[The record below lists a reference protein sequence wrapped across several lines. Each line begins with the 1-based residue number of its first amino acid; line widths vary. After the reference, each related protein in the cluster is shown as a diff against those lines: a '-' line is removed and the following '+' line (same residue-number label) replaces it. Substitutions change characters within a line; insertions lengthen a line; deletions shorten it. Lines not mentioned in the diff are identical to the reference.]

1 MYECVYS
8 GQEGGHF
15 RRLENNFIIGL
26 AFRIGMPFDMGP
38 EGLPGCRRAPP
49 NGAAQHGRR
58 SHRCGISAHKASSG
72 ENRRTAMNLSWPL
85 LAAALQWGLRRSANE
100 RRTKE
105 GA

>member
-38 EGLPGCRRAPP
+38 EGLRGCRRAPP
-49 NGAAQHGRR
+49 NGAGSTAGDLIGAVSRPTKRGSGRESAHCNEPKLAVVGRR
-58 SHRCGISAHKASSG
+58 F
-72 ENRRTAMNLSWPL
+72 TM
-85 LAAALQWGLRRSANE
+85 GLKQE
-100 RRTKE
+100 RQ
-105 GA
+105 